1 MDHLT
6 NSSIDD
12 GHHDFWFAQAH
23 KHQAASRLGCH
34 DPKPS
39 YMYCLDLEILEHINR
54 NPPDTRLNPAA
65 FNRDVRHFS
74 TQELLHVS
82 GHFLG
87 SLPPGCLKEIN
98 APWFTQ
104 D

>member
-23 KHQAASRLGCH
+23 KHQAASRFGCH

-39 YMYCLDLEILEHINR
+39 HIVRTLISWNILTEIHLTLDSTPLHSIVMSGIS
-54 NPPDTRLNPAA
+54 PPKSSFTSAA
-65 FNRDVRHFS
+65 ISSAVFPLV
-74 TQELLHVS
+74 
-82 GHFLG
+82 
-87 SLPPGCLKEIN
+87 
-98 APWFTQ
+98 A
-104 D
+104 

>member
-12 GHHDFWFAQAH
+12 GHHDFWFAQAY

-39 YMYCLDLEILEHINR
+39 YIVQTLKSWNR
-54 NPPDTRLNPAA
+54 IEQK
-65 FNRDVRHFS
+65 S
-74 TQELLHVS
+74 T
-82 GHFLG
+82 
-87 SLPPGCLKEIN
+87 
-98 APWFTQ
+98 
-104 D
+104 